1 MLFSKYLLE
10 SASKDVVVFYGGRF
24 QPMHKGHHELYKS
37 LVKKFGA
44 KNVFIATKLSKD
56 AEKKHEKGDFAKDPL
71 TFNEK
76 VQVITKMFG
85 IPKEQIVETDPY
97 RPNLELIGRD
107 PKKTSVVL
115 AFSEKDSERL
125 VPGKVMQPYPKDETK
140 LEPLWI
146 GTEEAP
152 ASRMY
157 YVTMPVN
164 FSGMSATDFRNILT
178 QHGVNADSKAAFK
191 EFFGKNVDDKILSML
206 VKKLHKTFEGLQTI
220 NESMARYLGPGK
232 YKNQV
237 CYILDSDVNN
247 RHAIQF
253 LDGTQVRDVADNEL
267 KRIVSEDVKTTTVK
281 NALARSSTEKI
292 ISKKGKKL
300 GKGAYGKVYA
310 IDKDMTTV
318 VKISKLA
325 FNLWSKDGYYNYLLA
340 ISKLQDNPF
349 APQIHEIVKVDD
361 SHASSKRNKTPY
373 LIANIEELVP
383 LHKLSEE
390 EKWTIVEK
398 MVGKSLS
405 TNVKMSKNFFKGHS
419 LISAGL
425 AIDSLIMQILYN
437 ESKNVLTRQDDKYKL
452 DPDYEPYD
460 VKKIT
465 NKQLLDVLKVI
476 KDLEKKGF
484 LEDLHSE
491 NIMARRTSTG
501 YQLVISD
508 PLAARIEND
517 YDLGT

>member
-10 SASKDVVVFYGGRF
+10 SVSKDIVVFYGGRF

-56 AEKKHEKGDFAKDPL
+56 AEKKHAKGDFGKDPL

-178 QHGVNADSKAAFK
+178 QHGDNADGKAAFK
-191 EFFGKNVDDKILSML
+191 EFFGKDVDKKVMDLL
-206 VKKLHKTFEGLQTI
+206 VKKLNRPVIGSVKI
-220 NESMARYLGPGK
+220 NESMGRFLGQGK
-232 YKNQV
+232 YHNQV
-237 CYILDSDVNN
+237 CYILDQDDHNKLT
-247 RHAIQF
+247 IQF
-253 LDGTQVRDVADNEL
+253 LDGTQLHDVLANE
-267 KRIVSEDVKTTTVK
+267 
-281 NALARSSTEKI
+281 
-292 ISKKGKKL
+292 
-300 GKGAYGKVYA
+300 
-310 IDKDMTTV
+310 
-318 VKISKLA
+318 
-325 FNLWSKDGYYNYLLA
+325 
-340 ISKLQDNPF
+340 
-349 APQIHEIVKVDD
+349 
-361 SHASSKRNKTPY
+361 
-373 LIANIEELVP
+373 
-383 LHKLSEE
+383 
-390 EKWTIVEK
+390 
-398 MVGKSLS
+398 
-405 TNVKMSKNFFKGHS
+405 
-419 LISAGL
+419 
-425 AIDSLIMQILYN
+425 
-437 ESKNVLTRQDDKYKL
+437 
-452 DPDYEPYD
+452 
-460 VKKIT
+460 VKKI
-465 NKQLLDVLKVI
+465 VA
-476 KDLEKKGF
+476 EKRLF
-484 LEDLHSE
+484 
-491 NIMARRTSTG
+491 
-501 YQLVISD
+501 
-508 PLAARIEND
+508 
-517 YDLGT
+517 